1 MRALAVDSRMSK
13 SWTLAVGTR
22 KSPGAVAAGYGPAL
36 IDDDELRAWRLVIH
50 DTIGEAV
57 APSNSIGGT

>member
-1 MRALAVDSRMSK
+1 VDPGMSK
-13 SWTLAVGTR
+13 SWILAIGTG

-50 DTIGEAV
+50 DTIEEPV

>member
-1 MRALAVDSRMSK
+1 MSK
-13 SWTLAVGTR
+13 SWILAIGTG

-50 DTIGEAV
+50 DTIEEPV